1 MNTWKMG
8 IHYAVLLLFKWLLIL
23 LQCHCH
29 SDEKFWRI
37 TIQQKIY
44 ELNIA
49 EVKFFYKSRQLSRAP
64 FIFTASSYM
73 SAIDISGSISGPPE
87 AANDDNVNTFY
98 HSAYDDKV
106 VGYKGN
112 CCPDPSP
119 TLIINTSQNISF
131 DRIIIINRQD
141 LDDSGKNF
149 FYRLVGATITV
160 HDSNNTVVLMRQIT
174 YPASSYFF
182 DMPKDMKSSCSTEK
196 GLKLCST

>member
-1 MNTWKMG
+1 M
-8 IHYAVLLLFKWLLIL
+8 
-23 LQCHCH
+23 
-29 SDEKFWRI
+29 
-37 TIQQKIY
+37 
-44 ELNIA
+44 
-49 EVKFFYKSRQLSRAP
+49 SRAP

-73 SAIDISGSISGPPE
+73 SAIDIGRSISGPPE

-112 CCPDPSP
+112 CCPDDPSP

-196 GLKLCST
+196 GLKLYST